1 MKVQA
6 VVFVWSVDRPVRDKA
21 FSCKV
26 LSDKIPHQKNLLGGR
41 QLMGQGDVE
50 AMGKL
55 GILRPATVALD
66 VIKPVPKFGAVVH
79 PQGGV
84 FGGADLRMENAVFAG
99 VVVKALGPFIPQG
112 IAGAIGGSGYDA
124 LDLRSSFDGV
134 MKVEN
139 RHILPLPEAGSSHE
153 SV

>member
-1 MKVQA
+1 
-6 VVFVWSVDRPVRDKA
+6 
-21 FSCKV
+21 
-26 LSDKIPHQKNLLGGR
+26 
-41 QLMGQGDVE
+41 MGQGDVE

-112 IAGAIGGSGYDA
+112 IAGAISGSGNDA
-124 LDLRSSFDGV
+124 LDLCSSFDGV
-134 MKVEN
+134 MKMEN